1 MHLAAVSGVPTL
13 GLFGPSPA
21 AIYGPW
27 GPGCAVIGTDL
38 PYPEHFTRL
47 HAGEL
52 PRERLMDSLSLSK
65 ALAAAQALCGR
76 TVVSAVR

>member
-1 MHLAAVSGVPTL
+1 VPTL

-27 GPGCAVIGTDL
+27 GTDCAVVGTDL

-52 PRERLMDSLSLSK
+52 SRERLMDSLSLPK
-65 ALAAAQALCGR
+65 ALAAARALYAR
-76 TVVSAVR
+76 TADRG